1 MPISE
6 QYPAQPGARHLGWQ
20 VAATTLS
27 RLVMNTA
34 RRFVYP
40 YAPVFSR
47 TLGVPLTAITSL
59 IAVNQATGLL
69 SLVFGPLGDRWGYRA
84 MMLAG
89 MASLTIGMFLGGL
102 LPIYGVIIV
111 SLLLAGLCKSL
122 FDPAL
127 YAYIGDRVPFA
138 QRGRI
143 IGIVEFAW
151 AGSVLIGIP
160 IAGLLIDR
168 IGWRSPFFVMGGLAL
183 LGLVALSLLV
193 EPGRTGETL
202 AAGKPFLAGWRQLT
216 RSRAAMGA
224 LAFGFLLSLANDTLF
239 VIYGVWLEQA
249 FALEVVALGATAIV
263 IGLAEL
269 LGEILTATLAD
280 RLTLKRAI
288 IIGLALTVT
297 SYGQLPLLAQT
308 LPLALLGMFLIFL
321 FFEFTVVTGIS
332 LFTELLP
339 QARGTMLSASV
350 ASSSLGRVAGAILG
364 GLVWP
369 AAGLW
374 GICLIAA
381 SGSAV
386 ALICLLWGL
395 HRWQPELHVR

>member
-1 MPISE
+1 
-6 QYPAQPGARHLGWQ
+6 
-20 VAATTLS
+20 
-27 RLVMNTA
+27 MNTA

-369 AAGLW
+369 VAGLW

-381 SGSAV
+381 GGSAV

>member
-6 QYPAQPGARHLGWQ
+6 QYLAQPGARHLGWQ

-193 EPGRTGETL
+193 EPGRTGEPL

>member
-1 MPISE
+1 
-6 QYPAQPGARHLGWQ
+6 
-20 VAATTLS
+20 
-27 RLVMNTA
+27 
-34 RRFVYP
+34 
-40 YAPVFSR
+40 
-47 TLGVPLTAITSL
+47 
-59 IAVNQATGLL
+59 
-69 SLVFGPLGDRWGYRA
+69 

-193 EPGRTGETL
+193 EPGRTGEPL